1 MSCHNIKKKSINKF
15 ENLNMNM
22 ENTLTNA
29 NHLTKKRQM
38 RGSEKT
44 KTELSKGGGGGEAC
58 QIKRK
63 PRESF

>member
-44 KTELSKGGGGGEAC
+44 KTELSKRARSNGNQGRVFEGDTW
-58 QIKRK
+58 
-63 PRESF
+63 